1 MEKCHYGKKPTTQTL
16 SEKSACW
23 RASRM
28 VFTLL
33 WRINMR
39 KIRALY
45 AVAGILSSWD
55 HRGVVEELHDFSR
68 RIGGPA

>member
-1 MEKCHYGKKPTTQTL
+1 
-16 SEKSACW
+16 
-23 RASRM
+23 
-28 VFTLL
+28 
-33 WRINMR
+33 MR